1 MVDTRTLLTVAD
13 DIVRQAS
20 EMFVDG
26 VGAAP
31 SLYKKDGD
39 FATEMDISIEKF
51 IRDELA
57 KESAIPVY
65 GEEQGGR
72 FDPEACWIIDPIDGT
87 TNYASG
93 NPNCSILVSLV
104 IQNEPRIAVTAMPLF
119 SNHLST
125 RDNEPVYLNGEQL
138 PELDDENGRGG
149 LIGLGS
155 VGSPDSAK
163 FPIEFRLKLM
173 GWLTATNLRPRIT
186 GSVGV
191 DLALVASGA
200 FQAAMSFSPNM
211 WDNTAGVLLAR
222 NAGAVVTDGVG
233 RPWTPTSPGAI
244 VGTRAAHATVMSTID
259 TILKL

>member
-1 MVDTRTLLTVAD
+1 MVDTRALLTVAN
-13 DIVRQAS
+13 DIVSHAS
-20 EMFVDG
+20 GMFVKG

-39 FATEMDISIEKF
+39 FATEMDLAIERF
-51 IRDELA
+51 IREELA
-57 KESAIPVY
+57 KESSIPVF
-65 GEEQGGR
+65 GEEQGGK

-87 TNYASG
+87 TNYATG

-104 IQNEPRIAVTAMPLF
+104 IKNEPRIAVTAMPLF
-119 SNHLST
+119 DKHLST
-125 RDNEPVYLNGEQL
+125 RDDEPVYLNGKEL
-138 PELDDENGRGG
+138 PELVDDSSGG

-155 VGSPDSAK
+155 VGSPDSDK

-173 GWLTATNLRPRIT
+173 GWLTDTHLRPRIT

-191 DLALVASGA
+191 DLALVASGT
-200 FQAAMSFSPNM
+200 FKAAMSFSPNM

-222 NAGAVVTDGVG
+222 NAGAVVTDGLG
-233 RPWTPTSPGAI
+233 RPWSPTSPGAI
-244 VGTRAAHATVMSTID
+244 VGTRDAHATVMDTIM